1 LPDRETKDGG
11 EDIKSVFYTH
21 TDGDV
26 EIGTMR
32 RRTHRT
38 SAGEKAPIAEQPA
51 RVSVVVRLL
60 LERGMRD
67 GSIIIDRAK
76 EIAAQRW
83 IDCDMVIDGELVDAQ
98 RWQQDGW
105 SVVTHLTPTL
115 IIYAIL
121 PDDEMAGPIELAQ
134 LVG

>member
-1 LPDRETKDGG
+1 
-11 EDIKSVFYTH
+11 
-21 TDGDV
+21 
-26 EIGTMR
+26 
-32 RRTHRT
+32 
-38 SAGEKAPIAEQPA
+38 
-51 RVSVVVRLL
+51 
-60 LERGMRD
+60 
-67 GSIIIDRAK
+67 
-76 EIAAQRW
+76 
-83 IDCDMVIDGELVDAQ
+83 MVIDGELVDAQ